1 GLVVMRAVESN
12 YGEDKSREPTF
23 KPRLKPRGTVMQIT
37 SSFFYPPA
45 QHFCIPIIHL
55 RTHAAGIVKKKDV
68 CVFVVVSVAVSV
80 CGCCCVR
87 VKPHVCVW
95 LRECGYEFILSA
107 FRFKSLM
114 LLWYTNTPL

>member
-68 CVFVVVSVAVSV
+68 CVFLCA
-80 CGCCCVR
+80 C
-87 VKPHVCVW
+87 VCVCVLVSGCVVFVFW
-95 LRECGYEFILSA
+95 CVCVCVCVARMYSSSPTT
-107 FRFKSLM
+107 RQQ
-114 LLWYTNTPL
+114 